1 MSALNFNTT
10 GSANAAFGANALN
23 NLSSGDSNIA
33 IGMGA
38 GINLATG
45 GSNVYIG
52 NQGVSSESNAI
63 RIGDVQTAAFM
74 AGINGA
80 TSASGV
86 AVLVNSSGQLG
97 TLTSSRRFKHQIT
110 DMGVESDLL
119 MKMRP
124 VAFCLRPYRR
134 VIASCAPCTSSS
146 AHSKRVIAT
155 TSYLFQH

>member
-33 IGMGA
+33 IGVGA
-38 GINLATG
+38 GINLTTG

-63 RIGDVQTAAFM
+63 RIGDVQTAALM

-97 TLTSSRRFKHQIT
+97 TVPAARDHAGELLPLEKSADLKHRRQELGLLQPDIARAI
-110 DMGVESDLL
+110 GVRG
-119 MKMRP
+119 RP
-124 VAFCLRPYRR
+124 A
-134 VIASCAPCTSSS
+134 A
-146 AHSKRVIAT
+146 
-155 TSYLFQH
+155 